1 MTLTSP
7 ATAAAVLPESPRMAV
22 LASPAP
28 AAQAALEE
36 LSRSRTWAPLD
47 EADVLVTVGGD
58 GTLLH
63 ALHRLASAGLQVP
76 VFGLHRGTTGFLLN
90 AWRREEDL
98 ELRLRTARPECVVPL
113 LLTASGPD
121 GQARPPVLAYNEVA
135 LRRTSSQS
143 ARLACWWTAS
153 SGCRSWWATACWSRR
168 RPAPPPTTARPADRS
183 CR

>member
-7 ATAAAVLPESPRMAV
+7 AAAAAVLPASPRLAV

-90 AWRREEDL
+90 AWRRQEDL
-98 ELRLRTARPECVVPL
+98 ETRLRTARPLRGSRRPPGRPARAPAAPPAPA
-113 LLTASGPD
+113 ASG
-121 GQARPPVLAYNEVA
+121 
-135 LRRTSSQS
+135 RRT
-143 ARLACWWTAS
+143 AV
-153 SGCRSWWATACWSRR
+153 RR
-168 RPAPPPTTARPADRS
+168 
-183 CR
+183 